1 MSYTYRVTTD
11 AALDVIEAALYL
23 ERQRKGY
30 GLKFRENLNK
40 LLDFLCSN
48 PKTAAILYDN
58 RHKAYLRSFKY
69 HVIYTINEDVQ
80 EIEIIMVI
88 HHSRNPKRW
97 ESR

>member
-23 ERQRKGY
+23 ESKRKGY
-30 GLKFRENLNK
+30 GLKFRDSLNK

-48 PKTAAILYDN
+48 PKAATILYAN
-58 RHKAYLRSFKY
+58 RRKAYLRSFKY
-69 HVIYTINEDVQ
+69 HVIYTINEDAQ

-97 ESR
+97 ENR